1 MDAGTPRADA
11 KPPRAVYYALASN
24 IAVAVCKYIAAV
36 FTNSG
41 SALAEAIH
49 SSADCLNQLLLLLG
63 RRAAR
68 ARADEQHPLGFG
80 RETYF
85 YAMLVALQIFLIG
98 GVASTAV
105 GVVRLLHRS
114 PLEHP
119 YVVVAVLCASGV
131 IEGVALKSSIRT
143 IERHRRRAGL
153 LHWFRET
160 GKPEV
165 MLAVG
170 EDAAALV
177 GVLISLLAIGLSIAT
192 GNPVYDALGGI
203 GVGAVLMG
211 TAFFSLREIK
221 SLIVGEAAHR
231 HVRQAMRE
239 WLEQRP
245 DIKSVVSLIVLKWA
259 DDLIVAILAELQ
271 PHGRAEDLVRT
282 IDRIENDLKAEFP
295 AARWIFFEPEL
306 REHGRHPL

>member
-1 MDAGTPRADA
+1 MDAGMGRDDVN
-11 KPPRAVYYALASN
+11 PPRAVYYALASN
-24 IAVAVCKYIAAV
+24 IAVAVCKYIAAI

-63 RRAAR
+63 GRAAR

-80 RETYF
+80 CERYF

-98 GVASTAV
+98 GVASTVV
-105 GVVRLLHRS
+105 GVVRLMHRS

-119 YVVVAVLCASGV
+119 YVVVAVLCTSGV
-131 IEGVALKSSIRT
+131 IEGIALRSSIST

-165 MLAVG
+165 MLSVG
-170 EDAAALV
+170 EDAAALA
-177 GVLISLLAIGLSIAT
+177 GVFVSLLAIGLSIAT
-192 GNPVYDALGGI
+192 GNPVYDAIGGI

-221 SLIVGEAAHR
+221 SLIVGEAPIGMSGKRCASG
-231 HVRQAMRE
+231 
-239 WLEQRP
+239 LSSDP
-245 DIKSVVSLIVLKWA
+245 I
-259 DDLIVAILAELQ
+259 
-271 PHGRAEDLVRT
+271 
-282 IDRIENDLKAEFP
+282 
-295 AARWIFFEPEL
+295 
-306 REHGRHPL
+306 